1 MLDEYQQ
8 KAAEH
13 LNGPC
18 LCIAGPGSG
27 KTTTVVQRVINI
39 VNAGNDPTRIL
50 VVTFTKAAAES
61 MFEKYK
67 AQVGTDYDAD
77 KCPHFCTIHSYAFAM
92 NKFAYGLDKE
102 HVIDSSE
109 EITWIINYL
118 QQSELQ
124 LEYRDISKAAKN
136 IASEISKYMISID
149 PEHFIPAFF
158 SDPEEFFTL
167 FRAYQT
173 YKAQN
178 NKQDYDDMIR
188 NCHDLL
194 RDRQDYRDKYCAQY
208 DYIMVDEFQ
217 DTDPIQADII
227 YTIALPKNNIF
238 ICGDD
243 DQSIYKFRGA
253 CPQLMKDFQI
263 RFPNCYVSHLSIN
276 YRSDKSIVKVAKKLI
291 ENNNDRFDKSIMGQ
305 SKLLGKVKVKYALS
319 SGQELKQM
327 SLDLCD
333 KNRKYNYEDTAIL
346 CRTNAQINAV
356 VKYLSDNN
364 LPFIARNGVE
374 NFYNMAPVHI
384 MLSYL
389 KLVYQ
394 RGTDDDFFYILNK
407 PMRYIGKT
415 LIINAHGSKEEF
427 EKLIA
432 HDGRC
437 RGIYEKLNNKL
448 SKVSK
453 EVKAVPL
460 NQSLNYIIDSF
471 HLNRAFVEFCDYR
484 HLDIDDFLETIETLK
499 DDIAEYTNIDEYL
512 AHVEESAKK
521 LAENLKKHESDTSKI
536 TVSTMHNAKG
546 LEWDYVCIPFAD
558 EGACP
563 YINDHITISKD
574 YIEEERRLFYVAIT
588 RARHQVSIY
597 TNQDIYQM
605 SRFVRNM
612 LD

>member
-67 AQVGTDYDAD
+67 TQVGTDYNANR
-77 KCPHFCTIHSYAFAM
+77 CPHFCTIHSYAYGM

-102 HVIDSSE
+102 HVIDNSE
-109 EITWIINYL
+109 EITWIIDYL

-136 IASEISKYMISID
+136 IAGEISKYMISID
-149 PEHFIPAFF
+149 PEHFTPAFF
-158 SDPEEFFTL
+158 SNPDEFFTL

-173 YKAQN
+173 YKAQD

-227 YTIALPKNNIF
+227 YTIALPQNNIF

-253 CPQLMKDFQI
+253 CPQLMKDFQT
-263 RFPNCYVSHLSIN
+263 RFPNCYTSHLSIN
-276 YRSDKSIVKVAKKLI
+276 YRSDKSIVKIAKKLI
-291 ENNNDRFDKSIMGQ
+291 ENNNDRFDKSITGQ

-333 KNRKYNYEDTAIL
+333 KNRKYNYEDTAVL

-356 VKYLSDNN
+356 AKYLSDNN
-364 LPFIARNGVE
+364 LPFVARNGVE

-389 KLVYQ
+389 KLIYQ

-407 PMRYIGKT
+407 PMRYIGKA

-427 EKLIA
+427 EKLIV

-437 RGIYEKLNNKL
+437 RGIYEKLNSKL
-448 SKVSK
+448 SKAGR
-453 EVKAVPL
+453 ELKAVPF
-460 NQSLNYIIDSF
+460 NQSLNYIIDFF
-471 HLNRAFVEFCDYR
+471 HLNKAFVEFCDYR

-521 LAENLKKHESDTSKI
+521 LAENLKKHESDASKI